1 MKSGLE
7 RGDNTIIYRQGA
19 GLVNHIRPALL
30 PGRGQCLAG
39 QVGRP
44 GAEGGMIISKVAVC
58 CLNGCFRK
66 PPSTKTP
73 STHHTLHTLYNLSQQ
88 VQQLA
93 MQSLFIERRVRSLD
107 KMNWDWRMEMCVDC
121 GMSHL
126 CRVWGIITKPD
137 TG

>member
-7 RGDNTIIYRQGA
+7 RGDNTIMYRV
-19 GLVNHIRPALL
+19 LVSLITSDPPSSHC
-30 PGRGQCLAG
+30 RGQCPAG

-44 GAEGGMIISKVAVC
+44 GAEGGLIISKVAVC